1 MIRSEHAEQQYTT
14 DFVASLLTRES
25 GGLFDVRTAILGH
38 VQQGGAP
45 SPFDR
50 IEATRLAS
58 AGVEHLIERA
68 LADDS
73 AATMAGLRR
82 GEVVFTPLAEFP
94 SLVQPD
100 VQRLRERPWWMA
112 LRPVLDLMAHGQ
124 SAAGSDGGS
133 HVRAADRSAE
143 PA

>member
-1 MIRSEHAEQQYTT
+1 M
-14 DFVASLLTRES
+14 
-25 GGLFDVRTAILGH
+25 RTAILGH

-73 AATMAGLRR
+73 TATMVGLRH
-82 GEVVFTPLAEFP
+82 GEIVFTPLAEFP
-94 SLVQPD
+94 SLVQHD

-124 SAAGSDGGS
+124 
-133 HVRAADRSAE
+133 
-143 PA
+143 PAPRFRRRE